1 MLFRSQAG
9 VLIACLLFMR
19 RMAET
24 TNVSVITE
32 EIDLADDTDVKYVGE
47 NLSIPKGVQVYEI
60 NGPYFFGI
68 ANKFEEVMNE
78 TGNTPKVRVIRMR
91 KVPFIDST
99 GVHNLTNMCKIS
111 QKMRIPVVLS
121 GVNDD
126 VMNVLMKSGFSNVV
140 GKENICIHIDRKSV
154 V

>member
-1 MLFRSQAG
+1 M
-9 VLIACLLFMR
+9 
-19 RMAET
+19 
-24 TNVSVITE
+24 
-32 EIDLADDTDVKYVGE
+32 Y
-47 NLSIPKGVQVYEI
+47 QV

-140 GKENICIHIDRKSV
+140 GKENICIHIDMALERAESIIAERQKNTLKSPLK
-154 V
+154 